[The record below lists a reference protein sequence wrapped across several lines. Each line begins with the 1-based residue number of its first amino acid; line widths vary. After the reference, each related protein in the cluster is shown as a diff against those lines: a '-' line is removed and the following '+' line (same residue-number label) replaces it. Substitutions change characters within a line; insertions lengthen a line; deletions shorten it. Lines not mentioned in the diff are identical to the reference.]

1 MKENII
7 EKAVRIVSVTQD
19 MVSPALEHATGA
31 SLGVSI
37 SPKLFLE
44 LEKLAV
50 YRNHERVGLGSFMGY
65 PVIRISNEANPIEVV
80 IYEKEENG

>member
-1 MKENII
+1 M
-7 EKAVRIVSVTQD
+7 
-19 MVSPALEHATGA
+19 
-31 SLGVSI
+31 SI

-65 PVIRISNEANPIEVV
+65 PVIRISNEANPVEVV
-80 IYEKEENG
+80 IYVKEENG